1 MAMEYI
7 DKAALIA
14 AVFASPLKSPAE
26 WEEKYPPRKLP
37 DGAAVTR
44 FAPSPTGF
52 MHIGGLL
59 CSFVDRLL
67 TDQCGGVFFLRLE
80 DTDKKRETEDG
91 VSGIVRDMRAF
102 GIAIDEGVTGY
113 GEEKGDYGPYIQ
125 SQRKEIYHTY
135 AKVLVEQGLAYPCFC
150 STEDLDRLRDAQE
163 QAGVNKGYYG
173 KWAKCRDLSL
183 DEQLR
188 RIQAGEPYT
197 LRLRSP
203 GDASRKITVQDLIR
217 GKLELPEYDMDIV
230 LLKANGI
237 PTYHFAHAVDDHL
250 MRVTHVI
257 RGDEWLASLPLH
269 AQLFR
274 LLGFKM
280 PKYAHLAPMMKLDLE
295 TGGKRKL
302 SKRKDPESAVSA
314 LVGAGYPNA
323 ALHEYLVTVLNSN
336 FEDWRRANP
345 QAPLEDFPFSLKKMP
360 PSGAL
365 FDLPKLEDVS
375 KTVISRMS
383 AEQVYAQALAW
394 ADTYDP
400 ELYGLLSNDPGYA
413 IAVFSIDRGG
423 KKPRKDIA
431 RWGQVRETFSYF
443 YGELFDLQK
452 AVDLLVLLKNGAVAK
467 ILPSYQYDASEDKE
481 AWLTRV
487 KALCGFLGY
496 CTDYKVYKAN
506 PEAWKGH
513 WGDIAG
519 GIRFAISGR
528 ADTPDLWAVMRVL
541 GEDRVRKRILL
552 VASTIKLLSN

>member
-1 MAMEYI
+1 MAMDHI
-7 DKAALIA
+7 DKAALADAI
-14 AVFASPLKSPAE
+14 FASPLRSPAE
-26 WEEKYPPRKLP
+26 WEERYPPRALP
-37 DGAAVTR
+37 DGAAATR

-67 TDQCGGVFFLRLE
+67 ADQCGGVFFLRLE

-91 VSGIVRDMRAF
+91 VSGIVRDMQAF

-113 GEEKGDYGPYIQ
+113 GEEKGDYGPYTQ

-150 STEDLDRLRDAQE
+150 SPDDLDRLRDTQE
-163 QAGVNKGYYG
+163 AAGMNKGYYG
-173 KWAKCRDLSL
+173 KWAKCRDLPL
-183 DEQLR
+183 EEQLR
-188 RIQAGEPYT
+188 RVQAGEEYT

-217 GKLELPEYDMDIV
+217 GKLELPEYDMDVV
-230 LLKANGI
+230 LLKADGI

-280 PKYAHLAPMMKLDLE
+280 PKYAHLAPMMKLDPE

-314 LVGAGYPNA
+314 LVRAGYPNA

-345 QAPLEDFPFSLKKMP
+345 QAPLAGFPFSLKKMP

-394 ADTYDP
+394 ADTYDT
-400 ELYGLLSNDPGYA
+400 ELAGLLRQDEAYA
-413 IAVFSIDRGG
+413 TAVFSIDRGG

-443 YGELFDLQK
+443 YDALFEPQHVSAPEILQAYLDVCDPDDDK
-452 AVDLLVLLKNGAVAK
+452 DAWFAK
-467 ILPSYQYDASEDKE
+467 IKSICEP
-481 AWLTRV
+481 
-487 KALCGFLGY
+487 LGY
-496 CTDYKVYKAN
+496 CPDVKAYKAG
-506 PEAWKGH
+506 PGAWKGH
-513 WGDIAG
+513 VGDVSG
-519 GIRFAISGR
+519 VIRMAVTGR
-528 ADTPDLWAVMRVL
+528 ENTPDLWAVMRVL
-541 GEDRVRKRILL
+541 GEESVRKRILL
-552 VASTIKLLSN
+552 VVSNN